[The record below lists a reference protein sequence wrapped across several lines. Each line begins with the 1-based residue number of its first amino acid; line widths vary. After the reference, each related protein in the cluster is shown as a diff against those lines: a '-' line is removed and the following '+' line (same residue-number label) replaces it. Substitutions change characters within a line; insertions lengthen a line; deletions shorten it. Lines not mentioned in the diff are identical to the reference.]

1 MGEDLFRLIATG
13 LLAVIVLLLLL
24 ALSQLGRLRRSIA
37 ERAEATPASDTDP
50 SHVDETPTAVAP
62 GDESPA
68 VGTVGEEPRADATGL
83 PDSAVL
89 STGAP
94 LADASPEPAT
104 EGTTETVAAVDEEGP
119 YEQDGRW
126 WFRRGAELLVYDEQL
141 EQWVDSSA
149 ASEEPAATPA
159 MEPEAVATSEPVAQR
174 EPVAEPEPHPLDEA
188 REWTAREDHTSPLP
202 SAADHAP
209 APVADAP
216 APEPTPVATTEV
228 TSPAAISE
236 PVNAPAPIAE
246 DSGTQEQPASGGHWK
261 CPSCGVIN
269 GSTASSCRMCFGARP

>member
-24 ALSQLGRLRRSIA
+24 ALSQLGRLRRSMA
-37 ERAEATPASDTDP
+37 ERADTTPTSDSDT
-50 SHVDETPTAVAP
+50 SQVEETPSAAASS
-62 GDESPA
+62 DESPVA
-68 VGTVGEEPRADATGL
+68 EPVAEEPHADATSL
-83 PDSAVL
+83 PDSAVVT
-89 STGAP
+89 TGAP
-94 LADASPEPAT
+94 LAEASPEPAT
-104 EGTTETVAAVDEEGP
+104 EGPTETVAEEDEEGP

-159 MEPEAVATSEPVAQR
+159 VGSEPVAAAPEPVAQV

-188 REWTAREDHTSPLP
+188 REWTAREDQTSPI
-202 SAADHAP
+202 
-209 APVADAP
+209 PVAETP
-216 APEPTPVATTEV
+216 AAEPTPVATTEV

-246 DSGTQEQPASGGHWK
+246 DSGSQEQPASGGHWK

>member
-37 ERAEATPASDTDP
+37 ERVEAAPASDTDT
-50 SHVDETPTAVAP
+50 SQVDEAP
-62 GDESPA
+62 SMAASSEESPVA
-68 VGTVGEEPRADATGL
+68 EPVAEEPHADATGL
-83 PDSAVL
+83 PDSAVV

-94 LADASPEPAT
+94 LADAATEPST
-104 EGTTETVAAVDEEGP
+104 EGTTETVVAEDEEGP

-126 WFRRGAELLVYDEQL
+126 WFRRGAELMVYDEQL
-141 EQWVDSSA
+141 EQWVDSSEA
-149 ASEEPAATPA
+149 AE
-159 MEPEAVATSEPVAQR
+159 EPEATAAVEPEPVAAAPEPVAQ
-174 EPVAEPEPHPLDEA
+174 EEPEPHPLDEA
-188 REWTAREDHTSPLP
+188 REWTAREDQTSPIP
-202 SAADHAP
+202 VAEAP
-209 APVADAP
+209 ASD
-216 APEPTPVATTEV
+216 PTPVATTEV

-246 DSGTQEQPASGGHWK
+246 DSGSQEQPASGGHWK

>member
-1 MGEDLFRLIATG
+1 MSEDLFRWIATG
-13 LLAVIVLLLLL
+13 ALAAIVLLLLL

-37 ERAEATPASDTDP
+37 ERAGATPASDTDTSQMDEAP
-50 SHVDETPTAVAP
+50 SAAASS
-62 GDESPA
+62 DESPVA
-68 VGTVGEEPRADATGL
+68 KPVGEEAHADATEL
-83 PDSAVL
+83 PESAVV

-94 LADASPEPAT
+94 LAEASPEPST
-104 EGTTETVAAVDEEGP
+104 EGATETVVTEEEEGP

-141 EQWVDSSA
+141 EQWVDPS
-149 ASEEPAATPA
+149 
-159 MEPEAVATSEPVAQR
+159 ATSEDPAAPAVEPEPVAAAPEPVTQT

-188 REWTAREDHTSPLP
+188 REWTPERRDT
-202 SAADHAP
+202 
-209 APVADAP
+209 
-216 APEPTPVATTEV
+216 APEPVATTEV

-236 PVNAPAPIAE
+236 PVNAPAPIAQ
-246 DSGTQEQPASGGHWK
+246 DSGSHEQAASGGHWK

>member
-24 ALSQLGRLRRSIA
+24 ALSQLGRLRRSIS
-37 ERAEATPASDTDP
+37 ERAEATPASDTDT
-50 SHVDETPTAVAP
+50 SQVDEVPSVAASS
-62 GDESPA
+62 DESPVSEPVA
-68 VGTVGEEPRADATGL
+68 EEPHADATGL
-83 PDSAVL
+83 PDSAVV

-94 LADASPEPAT
+94 LAEASPEPAA
-104 EGTTETVAAVDEEGP
+104 ETTETVTEEDEEGP

-149 ASEEPAATPA
+149 ESEEPAATPA
-159 MEPEAVATSEPVAQR
+159 MDAEPVAATPEPVTQAQ
-174 EPVAEPEPHPLDEA
+174 PVAEPEPHPLDEA
-188 REWTAREDHTSPLP
+188 REWKPEQTETAPV
-202 SAADHAP
+202 
-209 APVADAP
+209 PVADVPVA
-216 APEPTPVATTEV
+216 EPTPVATTEV

-236 PVNAPAPIAE
+236 PVNAPAPIADE
-246 DSGTQEQPASGGHWK
+246 TGSQEQPASGGHWK

>member
-1 MGEDLFRLIATG
+1 VGGA
-13 LLAVIVLLLLL
+13 
-24 ALSQLGRLRRSIA
+24 
-37 ERAEATPASDTDP
+37 P
-50 SHVDETPTAVAP
+50 SAVASS
-62 GDESPA
+62 DESPVA
-68 VGTVGEEPRADATGL
+68 EPIAEEPHADATGL
-83 PDSAVL
+83 PDSAVV

-94 LADASPEPAT
+94 LAEASPEPSS
-104 EGTTETVAAVDEEGP
+104 EGTTETVADEDEEGP

-141 EQWVDSSA
+141 ERWVDSST
-149 ASEEPAATPA
+149 ASEEPTATPA
-159 MEPEAVATSEPVAQR
+159 VEP

-188 REWTAREDHTSPLP
+188 REWTAREDQTSPI
-202 SAADHAP
+202 
-209 APVADAP
+209 PVAETP

-246 DSGTQEQPASGGHWK
+246 DSGSQEQPASGGHWK